1 MEDWLVKAKERQ
13 DEFRPKPFWSW
24 NDELTT
30 ERLISQVREMKKA
43 GLGGFFMHARVGL
56 RTPYFGKAWFDA
68 VRACVD
74 EAVKLGMEPWGYD
87 ENGYPSGIADKQVV
101 EENENYRSTWIEW
114 IRCEDFHKHLEK
126 TVLAMYRRAGASY
139 ERVRSES
146 DAEFLLIRKSEM
158 RAADPMN
165 REAVERF
172 IELTHERYKKEL
184 GDRFGNG
191 GMPGFFTDE
200 PQLKQYQLPWS
211 DGFEAAFKEAY
222 GYDILDKAYALK
234 FDQIPGHEAVRNDY
248 WALIHKLY
256 TESYAKT
263 VGEWCRANSVQFT
276 GHVMGED
283 TILEQMGSTGGVMAF
298 YEYMDVPGMD
308 WLGRRIGSPLAPKQ
322 VSSVAAQL
330 GKEKVISETFA
341 LSGWNVSFED
351 LKWMAEWQ
359 YVNGV
364 NLLCPHLESYSIRGI
379 RKRDYPASLFV
390 QEPWWEVYREFTDY
404 ISALGSVLS
413 AFREQPRLLVLHPLH
428 SAHVLY
434 DGDSS
439 CAAVKALDEAF
450 LRILTALETAK
461 VPYHLG
467 DERILLR
474 HGSVTEDGHL
484 RVGNVTYD
492 AILLPDL
499 VNVTNSTAS
508 LLKSFTERGGA
519 VYAAGSLPGLVNG
532 RPCDDVRLL
541 PVTPVAP
548 SEFSDALKHLKT
560 VFIEENGKEC
570 PDVLFSVRESEK
582 EAVLFVV
589 NTSRT
594 ASHDLTVRVKG
605 RQELSKLCLPEL
617 RLEPVAYDEAPD
629 GVSYKVTLRPAESV
643 VLYAAGRS
651 VFRDGAKQSTCG
663 DRQRLPK
670 AEEPAIGKTV
680 LTIPETLTV
689 ASSDPNGLTL
699 DACRYSVNGGPVEG
713 PVPLIILQKKLLD
726 MKLDGQVDLYFTF
739 RQELSE
745 KRSVALVSENVPAFR
760 LFVNG
765 SPVDPP
771 TDEWFLDPDF
781 KKIDITP
788 FLKNGENEIRLSGR
802 FFQRKELY
810 DYLYRP
816 KDLSSNYYAVDFE
829 FESVT
834 YDTELESIYL
844 LGDFSVRSDSDP
856 SYGDRRAVFT
866 DGPFTITDPVR
877 TVRRGS
883 ITEQGFWFFAGKM
896 TLTWTETIENIGSQ
910 PWILDVLKPDAPAA
924 ELSIN
929 GGEPTPVVFGDQSI
943 DVTGQLKPGENR
955 FALTLYS
962 GLRNLLGPHHFKF
975 GESYYVGTTTF
986 GNDPGW
992 CEDVVGIH
1000 EPLWSDRWCFV
1011 RFGPKENGEPAEERG
1026 NRR

>member
-1 MEDWLVKAKERQ
+1 MKDRLTEAKERQ

-30 ERLISQVREMKKA
+30 ERLIHEVREMKNA

-56 RTPYFGKAWFDA
+56 KTPYFGRPWFDA
-68 VRACVD
+68 IRACVD

-87 ENGYPSGIADKQVV
+87 ENGYPSGIADQQVV
-101 EENENYRSTWIEW
+101 KENENYRSTWIEW
-114 IRCEDFHKHLEK
+114 IRSEDLEKHPEK
-126 TVLAMYRRAGASY
+126 TVLAMYRRDGASY
-139 ERVRSES
+139 VRVRNENE
-146 DAEFLLIRKSEM
+146 AEFLLIRKSEM

-165 REAVERF
+165 RKAVERF
-172 IELTHERYKKEL
+172 IELTHERYKSEL
-184 GDRFGNG
+184 GDRFGKG

-211 DGFEAAFKEAY
+211 DGFEKAFSKVY

-234 FDQIPGHEAVRNDY
+234 FDEVPGHEAVRNDY
-248 WALIHKLY
+248 WALIHTLY

-263 VGEWCRANSVQFT
+263 VGDWCQAHSVQFT

-341 LSGWNVSFED
+341 LSGWDVSFED

-359 YVNGV
+359 YANGV

-390 QEPWWEVYREFTDY
+390 QEPWWPVYRNFTDY
-404 ISALGSVLS
+404 ISSLGSLLS
-413 AFREQPRLLVLHPLH
+413 AFKEKPKLLVLHPLR

-434 DGDSS
+434 NGSSS
-439 CAAVKALDEAF
+439 CEAVKKLDEAF
-450 LRILTALETAK
+450 LKILTALETSK

-467 DERILLR
+467 DERILAR
-474 HGSVTEDGHL
+474 HGSVSKDGRL
-484 RVGNVTYD
+484 TVGNAAYD
-492 AILLPDL
+492 AVLLPEL
-499 VNVTNSTAS
+499 VNVTDSTAS
-508 LLKSFTERGGA
+508 LLKSFTEYGGT
-519 VYAAGSLPGLVNG
+519 VYSAGMLPGLVDG
-532 RPCDDVRLL
+532 RPSNAVRSL
-541 PVTPVAP
+541 PVTPVTL
-548 SEFSDALKHLKT
+548 SEFADALKHLKT
-560 VFIEENGKEC
+560 VFIEENGQEC
-570 PDVLFSVRESEK
+570 CDILSSVREGEN
-582 EAVLFVV
+582 EAILFVV

-594 ASHDLTVRVKG
+594 ERHDLSIRVNGK
-605 RQELSKLCLPEL
+605 QELAKISLPEY
-617 RLEPVAYDEAPD
+617 RIEPVDYDTTSD
-629 GVSYKVTLRPAESV
+629 GVSFGITLQPAESA
-643 VLYAAGRS
+643 VLYLTDDDAARES
-651 VFRDGAKQSTCG
+651 TNETPMTAKEVPESSM
-663 DRQRLPK
+663 LS
-670 AEEPAIGKTV
+670 
-680 LTIPETLTV
+680 LPETLTI
-689 ASSDPNGLTL
+689 ASSDPNALTL
-699 DACRYSVNGGPVEG
+699 DSCRYSVNGGPVEG
-713 PVPLIILQKKLLD
+713 PIPLIILQKKLLD
-726 MKLDGQVDLYFTF
+726 MQLDGQVDLFFTF
-739 RQELSE
+739 RCDFSE
-745 KRSVALVSENVPAFR
+745 PRSVSLVSENVPAFR

-765 SPVDPP
+765 APVEPS
-771 TDEWFLDPDF
+771 TDEYFLDPDF
-781 KKIDITP
+781 KKTDVTR
-788 FLKNGENEIRLSGR
+788 FLRNGENEIRLSGR

-816 KDLSSNYYAVDFE
+816 KDLSSNFYAVDFE

-844 LGDFSVRSDSDP
+844 LGDFSVRSDGAP

-866 DGPFTITDPVR
+866 DGPFTITDSVR
-877 TVRRGS
+877 SVRRSS

-896 TLTWTETIENIGSQ
+896 TLTWTETIENIESRQ
-910 PWILDVLKPDAPAA
+910 WYLDLPKPDAPAA
-924 ELSIN
+924 ELSVN
-929 GGEPTPVVFGDQSI
+929 GGRPHPAVFGDRRI
-943 DVTGQLKPGENR
+943 DVTGELRHGENR

-992 CEDVVGIH
+992 CEDVVGIR

-1011 RFGPKENGEPAEERG
+1011 RFGPQESDKKEI
-1026 NRR
+1026 